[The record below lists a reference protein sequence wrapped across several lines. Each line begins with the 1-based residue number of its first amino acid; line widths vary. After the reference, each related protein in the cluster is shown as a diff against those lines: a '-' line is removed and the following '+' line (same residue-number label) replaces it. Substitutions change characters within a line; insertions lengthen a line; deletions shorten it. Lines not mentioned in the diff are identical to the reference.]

1 MAGKGALLVMLQAS
15 PTKIRL
21 AVLLSAGGTTLQNL
35 IDRIRQGSLDAEIV
49 LVISSQTSVFGLVR
63 AQQAGLQTEIVT
75 RKASGNRAAFGERIF
90 ELIRAARAD
99 LVCLAGFLELLPIPP
114 DFTHKVI
121 NVHPSLIPAFCGKGF
136 FGHHVHQAVLDAGVK
151 ITGCTVHFA
160 DNQFDHGPIIL
171 QRTVPVLDQDTPE
184 TLAARVQQQ
193 EHEAFPE
200 AIRLFAE
207 QRLEVRGQRVH
218 VR

>member
-63 AQQAGLQTEIVT
+63 AQQAGFQTEIVT